1 MNKGIFTAK
10 IVIIALLM
18 AAVPAGL
25 FYYFD
30 TVRIAQ
36 LNAMQAKIMW
46 AENQKET
53 DVIKAQIAKK
63 LDETTSSISRFSD
76 AEASKR
82 YAVITDNRIIR
93 DNSYSSDAGKRAIIN
108 EFRKESR
115 RFPSQT
121 ALLYQNGSMMATNTQ
136 SLNSE
141 DFRRS
146 TKFLQARS
154 GRTAGSV
161 DFGAGTAEY
170 FIPVNDSKNRNVAM
184 LYVKESIAQEADA
197 VRKGKLSAHGYNFI
211 VETTGRMALNTDSSK
226 ENSENIL
233 LNPDLRPIASDAAA
247 EQVIK
252 EASYNNF
259 KGLLGYKKIPGFDLV
274 AAVFTPYTDYKF
286 MQKKT
291 DKYETIFLDNRLVL
305 PVYAIIAAAF
315 VLCLILLF
323 AFTSEPYAPLRKITR
338 ALTRMDEEG
347 FEAFLPKAKT
357 GVYRKISDA
366 LIILKGRIKAAE
378 SNAQKLSQMSK
389 ELEEELSK
397 EASRYDA
404 EISELRDAVK
414 INESAKAAS
423 EEAMLKAKSETEN
436 AKAEAQKKIAM
447 EKELMNQKISVIEK
461 EAAKLKEEV
470 KKASEVKASG
480 GNDSMRTDAVLMMNT
495 ELKGVLSVIKT
506 YISSVLGGEG
516 KITDAQQQFLGVV
529 INKSARLERI
539 INDLTELSRLE
550 KSDIK
555 LNKQPVDVN
564 HIVQDIVFSMQPQ
577 ADIKKVEIRS
587 NFPPAI
593 SPALGDSSRLTNVI
607 SQLMNQA
614 IKVSPRGG
622 QVIVETRQTEK
633 DVHIRMTDYGM
644 SMPQSKAA
652 LLFTHFHGPE
662 SQSGPE
668 FINTG
673 LRFPILRA
681 LLNNMG
687 GDITIESE
695 IGKGKTF
702 VLSLPREKS
711 GTPLA
716 GGGMP
721 SIKPVSPAPSA
732 PAGTMPPDAPSVSA
746 PAVPKTASQEP
757 PAAPQP
763 FKIQRNDAAFEA
775 PRPAAAPLKESLPT
789 VSELIS
795 LDVPFSEK
803 KAELPGKDTAVP
815 PSLLNEKPAPAE
827 KPAPKAPEVLP
838 PLPDLEDDKGGL

>member
-1 MNKGIFTAK
+1 MNKDLFALK
-10 IVIIALLM
+10 IMITALLL

-30 TVRIAQ
+30 NIRMTQ
-36 LNAMQAKIMW
+36 LNAVQAKILW

-53 DVIKAQIAKK
+53 DLIKSQITKK
-63 LDETTSSISRFSD
+63 LDETVSSLAAFSEEQ
-76 AEASKR
+76 AEKR
-82 YAVITDNRIIR
+82 YGQITLNKIIR
-93 DNSYSSDAGKRAIIN
+93 DNSYSTDSQKRAIIN
-108 EFRKESR
+108 EFKKESR
-115 RFPSQT
+115 RYSSQT
-121 ALLYQNGSMMATNTQ
+121 ALLYSNGSLMSTNAEA
-136 SLNSE
+136 LNSE
-141 DFRRS
+141 DFRRD

-154 GRTAGSV
+154 GRTAGEV
-161 DFGAGTAEY
+161 DFTSGTAKY
-170 FIPVNDSKNRNVAM
+170 FIPVNDTKNRNVAM
-184 LYVKESIAQEADA
+184 LFVRENVTQEAETI
-197 VRKGKLSAHGYNFI
+197 RKGKLSAHGYNFV
-211 VETTGRMALNTDSSK
+211 VETSGRMVLNTDKAK

-233 LNPDLRPIASDAAA
+233 LNPDLRPVASEAAA
-247 EQVIK
+247 EGGIK
-252 EASYNNF
+252 EATYNNF
-259 KGLLGYKKIPGFDLV
+259 KGLLGYKKVPGLDLT
-274 AAVFTPYTDYKF
+274 ACVFTPYADYKF
-286 MQKKT
+286 MQKKGE
-291 DKYETIFLDNRLVL
+291 KYESIFFDNRFFL
-305 PVYAIIAAAF
+305 PVYGILGGSI
-315 VLCLILLF
+315 LLLMLLLF
-323 AFTSEPYAPLRKITR
+323 AFTSEPYAPLKKIIR
-338 ALTRMDEEG
+338 ALTRIDEEG
-347 FEAFLPKAKT
+347 FEAYLPKAKS

-397 EASRYDA
+397 EASRADA
-404 EISELRDAVK
+404 EVSELRDAVK
-414 INESAKAAS
+414 ITESGKAAA
-423 EEAMLKAKSETEN
+423 EEAMLKAKAEAEN
-436 AKAEAQKKIAM
+436 AKAEAQKKIAA
-447 EKELMNQKISVIEK
+447 EKEQAAQKIMALEK
-461 EAAKLKEEV
+461 DMAKLKEDV
-470 KKASEVKASG
+470 KKAAEIKLSG
-480 GNDSMRTDAVLMMNT
+480 DKDSMRTDAVLMMNT

-564 HIVQDIVFSMQPQ
+564 HIAQDIVFSMQPQ

-587 NFPPAI
+587 NFPPSIA
-593 SPALGDSSRLTNVI
+593 PALGDSARLNNLI

-633 DVHIRMTDYGM
+633 DVHIRLTDYGM

-681 LLNNMG
+681 ILNNMG

-702 VLSLPREKS
+702 VISLPREKTGAPVS
-711 GTPLA
+711 

-721 SIKPVSPAPSA
+721 NIKPAQPEAVPPSAFKPSAPAPSA
-732 PAGTMPPDAPSVSA
+732 PAPSAPVPSAPS
-746 PAVPKTASQEP
+746 Q
-757 PAAPQP
+757 
-763 FKIQRNDAAFEA
+763 FKIQRNDSAFGASKPPA
-775 PRPAAAPLKESLPT
+775 PEPLPGTAKEGLPT
-789 VSELIS
+789 VSDLASFDI
-795 LDVPFSEK
+795 PFTGAK
-803 KAELPGKDTAVP
+803 PELPGKDIVIPDA
-815 PSLLNEKPAPAE
+815 LLNDKPPAP
-827 KPAPKAPEVLP
+827 KSAPKAPDILP
-838 PLPDLEDDKGGL
+838 PLPDLEDDKGGM

>member
-1 MNKGIFTAK
+1 MNKGVFTAK
-10 IVIIALLM
+10 IIIIALLM

-46 AENQKET
+46 SENQKET
-53 DVIKAQIAKK
+53 DVIKAQIAKR
-63 LDETTSSISRFSD
+63 LDEIISSISRLSD
-76 AEASKR
+76 AETGKR
-82 YAVITDNRIIR
+82 YAIITENKIIK
-93 DNSYSSDAGKRAIIN
+93 DSSYSSDAGKRTIIN
-108 EFRKESR
+108 EFKKESR
-115 RFPSQT
+115 RFPAQT
-121 ALLYQNGSMMATNTQ
+121 ALLYQNGAMMSTNTPA
-136 SLNSE
+136 LNNE
-141 DFRRS
+141 DFKRS

-161 DFGAGTAEY
+161 DFSAGIAEY

-184 LYVKESIAQEADA
+184 LYVKENITQEADA
-197 VRKGKLSAHGYNFI
+197 VRKGKLSGNGYNFI
-211 VETTGRMALNTDSSK
+211 AETTGRMVLNTDSTK
-226 ENSENIL
+226 ENTENIL
-233 LNPDLRPIASDAAA
+233 LNPDLRPIVSGAAA

-252 EASYNNF
+252 EATYNNLR
-259 KGLLGYKKIPGFDLV
+259 GLLGYQKIPGFDLV
-274 AAVFTPYTDYKF
+274 AVVFTPYADYKF

-291 DKYETIFLDNRLVL
+291 DQYETIFFDNRLFL
-305 PVYAIIAAAF
+305 PVYAIIAAAL
-315 VLCLILLF
+315 VLGLMLLF
-323 AFTSEPYAPLRKITR
+323 AFSSEPYAPLRKIIR

-366 LIILKGRIKAAE
+366 IIILKGRVKAAE

-423 EEAMLKAKSETEN
+423 EEAMLKAKSEAEN

-447 EKELMNQKISVIEK
+447 EKEIMNQKISVLEK
-461 EAAKLKEEV
+461 EIAKLKEEM
-470 KKASEVKASG
+470 KKTSEVKGAG
-480 GNDSMRTDAVLMMNT
+480 GADTMRTDAVLMMNT

-550 KSDIK
+550 KNDIK

-564 HIVQDIVFSMQPQ
+564 HIVEDTVFSMQPQ

-593 SPALGDSSRLTNVI
+593 SMAVGDSARLTNTI

-622 QVIVETRQTEK
+622 QVIVETKQTEK
-633 DVHIRMTDYGM
+633 DVHIRLTDYGM

-652 LLFTHFHGPE
+652 ILFTKFHGPE
-662 SQSGPE
+662 SPSGPE

-673 LRFPILRA
+673 LRFPILKA
-681 LLNNMG
+681 VLNNMG

-702 VLSLPREKS
+702 VISLPREKA
-711 GTPLA
+711 GAPLS
-716 GGGMP
+716 GGGIP
-721 SIKPVSPAPSA
+721 SVKNVSTPPSA
-732 PAGTMPPDAPSVSA
+732 GV
-746 PAVPKTASQEP
+746 
-757 PAAPQP
+757 AAPQP
-763 FKIQRNDAAFEA
+763 APAATPAAQPFVIQRNDTAFQDKKPVAETA
-775 PRPAAAPLKESLPT
+775 SEPLLT
-789 VSELIS
+789 VSDITSFDLP
-795 LDVPFSEK
+795 LAEK
-803 KAELPGKDTAVP
+803 KAELPGKNTVVS
-815 PSLLNEKPAPAE
+815 PSLLNEKPGQPIQAE
-827 KPAPKAPEVLP
+827 KPAPKEPGALP
-838 PLPDLEDDKGGL
+838 PLPDLEDGKGGL